1 MQNDKISKGL
11 ELEIAYAMAQAA
23 AARSG
28 AGYAAW
34 YSVAG
39 KFDDALR
46 DYRAGFVNA
55 ASHAIKKARRAAAFA
70 EMTA

>member
-11 ELEIAYAMAQAA
+11 ELQIAYAMAQAA
-23 AARSG
+23 AARTG

-34 YSVAG
+34 YAVAG

-46 DYRAGFVNA
+46 DYRAGFVESA
-55 ASHAIKKARRAAAFA
+55 GRAIKTAQRSAAFA